1 MARQIRVTR
10 LQAELAR
17 AKVEAD
23 RARDRT
29 PDPLLVRIAAAAAPV
44 DEPDE
49 DARPAGQ

>member
-29 PDPLLVRIAAAAAPV
+29 PDPLLVRIAAAAAPA

-49 DARPAGQ
+49 DARR